1 MLRSDLL
8 LDKLENRP
16 FSLRAR
22 AQGHAR
28 KRVCGAFGRQK
39 RCRYET

>member
-1 MLRSDLL
+1 
-8 LDKLENRP
+8 LDKLENRAFP
-16 FSLRAR
+16 LWAG
-22 AQGHAR
+22 AEGHAR